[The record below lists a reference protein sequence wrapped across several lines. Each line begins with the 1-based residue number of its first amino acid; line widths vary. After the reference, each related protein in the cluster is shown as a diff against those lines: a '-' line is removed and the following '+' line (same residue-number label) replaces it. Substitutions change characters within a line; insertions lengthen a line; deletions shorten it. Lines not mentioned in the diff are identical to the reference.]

1 MEGKRKERRIELL
14 EFWKQRGIAPPEESN
29 TQDTGK

>member
-1 MEGKRKERRIELL
+1 MESKREEGRIELL
-14 EFWKQRGIAPPEESN
+14 EFWKQRGIALPEESN